1 MRRREL
7 DSMILMGPFQLRIRC
22 DSMIANPQTSGGSKM
37 VGRGPMCPVDKLRV
51 DRQALCFH
59 HLTTGLLHLTGEPLC
74 LQVGTFWDISNGKL
88 SSSSGNC
95 PSSLLKSFSEQFCF
109 GELQPGPSH
118 ESAGAQPALLPAAA
132 LFGAPALCSVLLQDR
147 KPTDTQSVAPESTQL
162 PSRDSRP
169 PTSWH
174 KALGTWIR
182 TGLARISFL
191 PKAKDA

>member
-1 MRRREL
+1 
-7 DSMILMGPFQLRIRC
+7 
-22 DSMIANPQTSGGSKM
+22 M

-51 DRQALCFH
+51 DGQALCFH

-118 ESAGAQPALLPAAA
+118 ESAGVQPALLPAAA
-132 LFGAPALCSVLLQDR
+132 LFGAPALCSVLLRDR